1 MGAVC
6 LRPWNAT
13 LCHRADHASH
23 KNWVRLRKETD
34 MSNLVRTK
42 QAALDRRV
50 GNLGGSRVSRDIARR
65 AQQAAG
71 DGLVAAT
78 RIQAVAY
85 CGNVALNEVAML
97 SSMEGELIKRA
108 PLGEARYQAIV
119 DTVAGVMASEI
130 ARLM

>member
-1 MGAVC
+1 
-6 LRPWNAT
+6 
-13 LCHRADHASH
+13 
-23 KNWVRLRKETD
+23 